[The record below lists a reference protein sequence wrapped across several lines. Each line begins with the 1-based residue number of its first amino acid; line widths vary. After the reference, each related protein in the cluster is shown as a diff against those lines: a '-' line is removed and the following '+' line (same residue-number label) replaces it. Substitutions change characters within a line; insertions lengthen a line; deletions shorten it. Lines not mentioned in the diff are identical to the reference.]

1 MTDTTSAAPV
11 AGWYDDPSGAA
22 PYRWWDGE
30 HWTPQTIDHAPAAA
44 APAAVSAAPP
54 AAVAA
59 VAAPAAV
66 ATAPA
71 VAPAA
76 PASPAVQLPDGSFPS
91 RRSLRQATGEAP
103 VVSPAPAAAHH
114 AAAEADTA
122 RAQEPTPLPYTPVNP
137 LLPVYAVEPDAL
149 TPAPLPAEL
158 SGGAGFHAPSAW
170 VQNAPAAPAPP
181 VMPYGMRGAPG
192 GYANPYGPTPI
203 LPDPKNRP
211 ARWALTL
218 PLLSLVLSPFVGT
231 MSRSGLTEGALA
243 RILSLG
249 LLGMLI
255 ASIPLGIWGLLQANN
270 VERAG
275 GRPRGRPHAII
286 GMVLGVLILI
296 IAIVAA
302 IGIIQARNTAA
313 ASTSQS
319 VTAPV
324 QPVQTPEAGTPQEAN
339 GQTEYVY
346 SEPLAESQ
354 IKQAIVTKTNLTPS
368 SVTCPASEPIVI
380 GTTFDCTI
388 ALPTGPLTAH
398 MTIVSDQGELEI
410 SSVN

>member
-30 HWTPQTIDHAPAAA
+30 HWTPQTIDHAPT
-44 APAAVSAAPP
+44 AAPP
-54 AAVAA
+54 AVAVDRLADA
-59 VAAPAAV
+59 RPVSPAA
-66 ATAPA
+66 
-71 VAPAA
+71 
-76 PASPAVQLPDGSFPS
+76 QLPDGSFPS

-103 VVSPAPAAAHH
+103 LVSPGPGAARPAP
-114 AAAEADTA
+114 TG
-122 RAQEPTPLPYTPVNP
+122 AQEPTPGAYTPVNP
-137 LLPVYAVEPDAL
+137 LLPVHAAEPDAL
-149 TPAPLPAEL
+149 APAPLQAEP
-158 SGGAGFHAPSAW
+158 SGAAGFHAPSAW

-192 GYANPYGPTPI
+192 GYANPYTPMADQ
-203 LPDPKNRP
+203 PHPKNRP

-218 PLLSLVLSPFVGT
+218 PLLSLVLSPVVAAI
-231 MSRSGLTEGALA
+231 SRSGFTGFAISE
-243 RILSLG
+243 ILSFG
-249 LLGMLI
+249 LLGALI
-255 ASIPLGIWGLLQANN
+255 ASIPLGIWGLLQAND
-270 VERAG
+270 VARQG

-286 GMVLGVLILI
+286 GMVLGVMILLFGI
-296 IAIVAA
+296 IAAV
-302 IGIIQARNTAA
+302 GVIQARNTTAA
-313 ASTSQS
+313 ASSPS

-324 QPVQTPEAGTPQEAN
+324 QPVQTPDAGTPQDAN

-346 SEPLAESQ
+346 SESLAESQ
-354 IKQAIVTKTNLTPS
+354 IKQAIVTKTNLTPT

-410 SSVN
+410 SSVD